1 METISGYQI
10 FLMVELARIA
20 GIIEKDLEYDTTWET
35 ACRLYSEFLGGKYDI
50 DTEPEY
56 ECIEEFLKNY
66 NEEAFVKFLS
76 TCEKVD
82 KNCSDEYVSEQ
93 LGKGIYDLRLNNVEY
108 WVDGKYYTLAD
119 DGTLLLTIADG
130 ITKRIT
136 NW

>member
-56 ECIEEFLKNY
+56 ECI
-66 NEEAFVKFLS
+66 
-76 TCEKVD
+76 
-82 KNCSDEYVSEQ
+82 
-93 LGKGIYDLRLNNVEY
+93 
-108 WVDGKYYTLAD
+108 
-119 DGTLLLTIADG
+119 
-130 ITKRIT
+130 
-136 NW
+136 

>member
-56 ECIEEFLKNY
+56 EFIEEFLKNY